1 MAPKKK
7 SAGKGGG
14 NALLKIQEY
23 AKEIKKEHPDMKYS
37 ECVKRGS
44 ERYRQEKK

>member
-7 SAGKGGG
+7 SAGKGG

-23 AKEIKKEHPDMKYS
+23 AKEIKKENPDMKYS